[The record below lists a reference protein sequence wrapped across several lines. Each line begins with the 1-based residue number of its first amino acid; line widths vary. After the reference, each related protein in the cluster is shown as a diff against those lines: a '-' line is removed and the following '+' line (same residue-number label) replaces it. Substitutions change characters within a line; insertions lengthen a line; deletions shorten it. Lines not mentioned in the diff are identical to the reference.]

1 MQKAVSVLSNDDADD
16 VSDVETPLLNQVVVS
31 MLVLP
36 LLQIVSLPQSAAE
49 HCDGQQTVRD
59 SQTIAK
65 QLLSVVC
72 RYASQHPRRRRRHGD
87 ASAGSLL
94 MLPSVASHSC
104 SAYVGLAR
112 HLSLHV
118 PGNADDDV
126 VGDWLQQ
133 VHDSLSTDLQPSAL
147 LTLLVTSLFLIHDD
161 TASVDKCLQLLLAIC
176 QSDKTQVCL

>member
-16 VSDVETPLLNQVVVS
+16 VSDVETPLLNPVVVS

-49 HCDGQQTVRD
+49 HCDGQRTVRD

-72 RYASQHPRRRRRHGD
+72 RYASQHPCRRRCHGD
-87 ASAGSLL
+87 ASAGSLP
-94 MLPSVASHSC
+94 MLPNVASHSC
-104 SAYVGLAR
+104 SAYVRLAR

-126 VGDWLQQ
+126 VGEWLQQ